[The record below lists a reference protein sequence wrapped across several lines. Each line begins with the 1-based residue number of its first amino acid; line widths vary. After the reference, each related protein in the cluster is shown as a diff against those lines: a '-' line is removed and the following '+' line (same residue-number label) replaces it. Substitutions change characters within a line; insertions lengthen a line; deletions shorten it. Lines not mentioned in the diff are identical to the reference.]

1 MSLAATRTRHLY
13 KTGQGNSLQDHLAPA
28 EEARVVWKMD
38 GAWDVNAAFHT
49 VPIELELAWEACIL
63 TVPIIGA
70 RLALGDWEKP
80 HQWFLQASE

>member
-1 MSLAATRTRHLY
+1 M
-13 KTGQGNSLQDHLAPA
+13 
-28 EEARVVWKMD
+28 WKMD
-38 GAWDVNAAFHT
+38 GAWDVNAAFQT